1 MTLILI
7 GVLSLLTAKNYK
19 RGTFIRLGMFT
30 FIGIGLAMLAIMV
43 DYSAWNTFGVS
54 AWILPVVVL
63 CYFTALVVIHVWPK
77 NDEEP

>member
-1 MTLILI
+1 
-7 GVLSLLTAKNYK
+7 
-19 RGTFIRLGMFT
+19 MFT

-54 AWILPVVVL
+54 VWILPVVVL